1 MSWRILVVDDETNLA
16 EVIQAGLDSLPN
28 CQASLATNGQDALR
42 LFEDETFDLLITDFR
57 MPGMD
62 GLALARHIHAQSPHT
77 AIILLTACVAEL
89 PHDLVAHQTVTHILE
104 KPVTL
109 PTLRTAALDIL
120 ERLPGHENADTVF
133 HSQSAQ
139 PADPA

>member
-1 MSWRILVVDDETNLA
+1 MSWRILIVDDETNLA

-28 CQASLATNGQDALR
+28 CQTSLATNGQDALR
-42 LFEDETFDLLITDFR
+42 LFEDEPFDLLITDFR

-62 GLALARHIHAQSPHT
+62 GLALARHIRAQSPHT
-77 AIILLTACVAEL
+77 AIILLTACVTEL
-89 PHDLVAHQTVTHILE
+89 PHDTHQPVTHILE

-109 PTLRTAALDIL
+109 PTLRTTALELL
-120 ERLPGHENADTVF
+120 ERLPPRENADSVF
-133 HSQSAQ
+133 HSQSAH